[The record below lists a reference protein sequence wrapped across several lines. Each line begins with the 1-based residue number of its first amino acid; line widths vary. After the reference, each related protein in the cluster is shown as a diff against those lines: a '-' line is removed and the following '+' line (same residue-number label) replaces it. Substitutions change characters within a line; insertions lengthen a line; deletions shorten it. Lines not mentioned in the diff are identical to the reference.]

1 MGIYAY
7 RAVDQNGQINK
18 GRLPA
23 ISSRE
28 LEARLQAA
36 GLELLRARQ
45 IRHNALFSPKPPKRE
60 LINFCLHMETTLQAG
75 LMVTEALEDLVESVD
90 NKAFRDVLM
99 VILQAVREGTSF
111 SESMQAFPHVFDP
124 VFVGMIRA
132 GEESGRLGDAFKKLG
147 ENLRW
152 QDELASQMK
161 RMIAYPAFTVSV
173 LIAVTVFMLVY
184 LVPEL
189 TGFIQSV
196 NGDEL
201 PIQTLILM
209 KMSEFLRAYWM
220 QILAAPFVLGI
231 ALFVALRISG
241 AVAGRWLDAMK
252 LRFPVVGPV
261 LKKIILSRFSALLGM
276 LYESG
281 LPVIKAMTTARDAV
295 GNRAVAAAINQAI
308 LEIEQGKGL
317 SDAFGATGLFPNLM
331 LRMIRIG
338 ETTGEVESGLKN
350 VCYFYNRDIEE
361 TINKIQAMVEPVLTL
376 ALGVIL
382 ASLMMSVLG
391 PIYDLIS
398 KVGV

>member
-7 RAVDQNGQINK
+7 RAVDQDGQINT

-28 LEARLQAA
+28 LEARLQSA

-45 IRHNALFSPKPPKRE
+45 VRHGILFSSAPPRRE

-75 LMVTEALEDLVESVD
+75 LMVTEALEDQVDTVD
-90 NKAFRDVLM
+90 NKSFRDVLL
-99 VILQAVREGTSF
+99 VILQAVREGSSF
-111 SESMQAFPHVFDP
+111 SESMRAFPHVFDP
-124 VFVGMIRA
+124 VFVGMVRT
-132 GEESGRLGDAFKKLG
+132 GEESGRLADAFKRLG

-161 RMIAYPAFTVSV
+161 RMIAYPAFTVLV
-173 LIAVTVFMLVY
+173 LLAVTIFMLVY

-189 TGFIQSV
+189 SGFIQSV
-196 NGDEL
+196 NGNEL
-201 PIQTLILM
+201 PLQTWVLLR
-209 KMSEFLRAYWM
+209 MSEFLRAFW
-220 QILAAPFVLGI
+220 IELLAAPFVI
-231 ALFVALRISG
+231 AIAAFVGLRVGG

-252 LRFPVVGPV
+252 LRIPVIGPV
-261 LKKIILSRFSALLGM
+261 LKKIVLSRFSALLGM

-281 LPVIKAMTTARDAV
+281 LPVIKAIVTARDAV
-295 GNRAVAAAINQAI
+295 GNRAIAHAIDDAI
-308 LEIEQGKGL
+308 MEIEQGKSI
-317 SDAFGATGLFPNLM
+317 SDAFATTGLFPGLM

-338 ETTGEVESGLKN
+338 ESTGEVETGLKN
-350 VCYFYNRDIEE
+350 VSYFYNRDIEE
-361 TINKIQAMVEPVLTL
+361 TISRIQAMVEPVLTL
-376 ALGVIL
+376 ALGIIL
-382 ASLMMSVLG
+382 ASLMLSVLG